1 MKRFFRWLWLPAL
14 MALFVNCQPEKPTY
28 VAHVDGEGITI
39 RELERAY
46 TDFQPQN
53 VYKLATLESLREK
66 LDELIEDRLI
76 VHEAYREKLPE
87 YPDIRQAMDDE
98 RNLQLYNFAINE
110 LVYGRLFPESTL
122 RQYYQ
127 YLHKEVR
134 VRHIFIPLNPLA
146 PEPLQQKVL
155 NEIVTIR
162 RELESGKDFSDLAKK
177 YSRDRNSARRGGDLG
192 FISWHPSPFEMTA
205 FSLQKG
211 EVSKP
216 VRTEIGY
223 HLLQVTGERPIIVPP
238 YPEVRQRIL
247 NELRREKA
255 RELVGA
261 LDSTAQVLK
270 KQYHFAMNQ
279 GNIAY
284 VADKLRN
291 VPRDPKQPPPAFN
304 EIFSE
309 EEMQLELAGFDGGQ
323 ITVYDLG
330 RNFYRLQTAQQIG
343 SWLETTGR
351 IRLFILEARRRG
363 LDKDP
368 VFVKFAEDAV
378 NALLRKEMENR
389 VIEVRANEL
398 AREQQKTSL
407 RMSDWRRLKSQAR
420 REWMRELRSRH
431 TIEIHEEALQKLLRR
446 FQKLA
451 E

>member
-1 MKRFFRWLWLPAL
+1 MKRFFRWLWLWLWLPAL

-255 RELVGA
+255 RELVG
-261 LDSTAQVLK
+261 
-270 KQYHFAMNQ
+270 
-279 GNIAY
+279 G
-284 VADKLRN
+284 
-291 VPRDPKQPPPAFN
+291 
-304 EIFSE
+304 
-309 EEMQLELAGFDGGQ
+309 AGFYGTSAQKAVSFCDESGQHCLCGGQ
-323 ITVYDLG
+323 AAQCAA
-330 RNFYRLQTAQQIG
+330 RSETAAAGIQRDF
-343 SWLETTGR
+343 L
-351 IRLFILEARRRG
+351 RRR
-363 LDKDP
+363 
-368 VFVKFAEDAV
+368 
-378 NALLRKEMENR
+378 NAAGAGRLR
-389 VIEVRANEL
+389 
-398 AREQQKTSL
+398 
-407 RMSDWRRLKSQAR
+407 WRPD
-420 REWMRELRSRH
+420 H
-431 TIEIHEEALQKLLRR
+431 GV
-446 FQKLA
+446 
-451 E
+451 